1 MTSKKSKNPP
11 EWSSSKD
18 HDQYMKE
25 LKAWTKVTSVPKK
38 DWGWTIAL
46 SMPENDQDIRR
57 KIFNL
62 DLESPVGNEEKGY
75 NAITDYLNENFKKDD
90 VSDLFHKFRTFM
102 KLTKSK
108 DKSMKEY
115 ITDFEQY
122 YKEATLAGFPQMPD
136 TFLSCQLM
144 ESAQLSDN
152 EFMLVLTGIEKNDEQ
167 IFKKIKNNLLKF
179 FDSSRSIGKSI
190 KTESHIEH
198 CSDTHFGRGGGSRF
212 PGPRVPYTPRP

>member
-62 DLESPVGNEEKGY
+62 DLESPVGNEEK
-75 NAITDYLNENFKKDD
+75 AIKP
-90 VSDLFHKFRTFM
+90 SQII
-102 KLTKSK
+102 
-108 DKSMKEY
+108 SMKTSREMMFR
-115 ITDFEQY
+115 ICSTSLE
-122 YKEATLAGFPQMPD
+122 
-136 TFLSCQLM
+136 LS
-144 ESAQLSDN
+144 
-152 EFMLVLTGIEKNDEQ
+152 
-167 IFKKIKNNLLKF
+167 
-179 FDSSRSIGKSI
+179 
-190 KTESHIEH
+190 
-198 CSDTHFGRGGGSRF
+198 
-212 PGPRVPYTPRP
+212 